1 MTTTKSF
8 LTFQKIALPLSKICS
23 KRIYLLIL
31 IEINLFAKKMK
42 KSLCWIID
50 VTVLLVMLVIAVM
63 VSLSVGE
70 LSIPLKDIFGI
81 MADKDSME
89 YGILAY
95 IRIPRT
101 LLGFAIGGSLSLA
114 GAILQGIYRNPL
126 VEPYTLGISGGASLG
141 ITFSIVTGLH
151 LLNIMFL
158 PLAGFVGSFVTIFLV
173 YTLSLR
179 KGVISVNRMLL
190 IGVMISFIASSM
202 MMFMMS
208 ITAVENIHGIVFWT
222 MGSLNESNITMI
234 IAMVAIALISLVVAY
249 MFVTPLNAL
258 RLGESKARHL
268 GINSN
273 ITIRILFVITSLL
286 TGVCI
291 AVAGIIGFVGL
302 VIPHIIRLWVGSDYR
317 ILLITS
323 FLSGGAFLI
332 FCDIVA
338 RTIISPNELPIGVIT
353 GLIGGILFIIL
364 LSGSRK
370 NSQII

>member
-1 MTTTKSF
+1 MNKS
-8 LTFQKIALPLSKICS
+8 AH
-23 KRIYLLIL
+23 
-31 IEINLFAKKMK
+31 
-42 KSLCWIID
+42 WIIYVAMLLAVLT
-50 VTVLLVMLVIAVM
+50 VTVI

-70 LSIPLKDIFGI
+70 ISIPFKDIFDI
-81 MADKDSME
+81 MADKESME
-89 YGILAY
+89 YGIIAY

-141 ITFSIVTGLH
+141 VTFAIVTGLH

-158 PLAGFVGSFVTIFLV
+158 PLAGFVGSFTTIFLV

-179 KGVISVNRMLL
+179 KGVLSVNRMLL
-190 IGVMISFIASSM
+190 TGVMISFIASSM
-202 MMFMMS
+202 MMFLMS

-222 MGSLNESNITMI
+222 MGSLNESNTTMI
-234 IAMVAIALISLVVAY
+234 VSMIAIALISLVISYLFA
-249 MFVTPLNAL
+249 TPLNAL
-258 RLGESKARHL
+258 RLGENKARHL

-273 ITIRILFVITSLL
+273 ITIRILFIITSLL

-323 FLSGGAFLI
+323 FLSGSVFLI

-353 GLIGGILFIIL
+353 GLIGGIAFIIL

-370 NSQII
+370 NSRII